1 MKISREFS
9 KHALKYESLN
19 FIQNKVV
26 EKLLSLVDGNPQK
39 ILDLGCGSGAV
50 CKKVEWNY
58 EIFSGVDFAQGMLDL
73 HPKSPK
79 IELINADFNDAKLFE
94 KLIDVEYEY
103 ILSASALQ
111 WAKNLEQTLHDIS
124 LLKTPIALAIF
135 TSNTFKTLNATASL
149 SSMLHT
155 SSEIE
160 KLQKK
165 YFEANFELVEY
176 RLEFTAVREMFRY
189 IKHSGVSGSRNLL
202 NITQMKKLMREYPLT
217 YLEFEVAFISS

>member
-9 KHALKYESLN
+9 KHAHKYESLN
-19 FIQNKVV
+19 SIQNQVV
-26 EKLLSLVDGNPQK
+26 QKLLSLVEGKPQK

-50 CKKVEWNY
+50 CKKIEWDY
-58 EIFSGVDFAQGMLDL
+58 ELFSGVDFAQGMLDL

-79 IELINADFNDAKLFE
+79 IELINADFNDTKLFE
-94 KLIDVEYEY
+94 KLIAQEYEY
-103 ILSASALQ
+103 IFSASALQ
-111 WAKNLEQTLHDIS
+111 WAKNLEQTLHSIS
-124 LLKTPIALAIF
+124 SLEMPIALAIF
-135 TSNTFKTLNATASL
+135 TSNTFKTLNTTASL
-149 SSMLHT
+149 DSMLHT

-165 YFEANFELVEY
+165 YFKANFELVEY
-176 RLEFTAVREMFRY
+176 RLEFTTVREMFRY
-189 IKHSGVSGSRNLL
+189 IKRSGVSGSRNLL